1 MIIEVKVP
9 EVGESITE
17 GLLAE
22 WLCENG
28 AAVAMD
34 DPLYVL
40 ETDKVTMTLEAEAA
54 GVLEIRVAAGETVQV
69 GQVVATLDTEATAAA
84 DPGGSE
90 AARESDA
97 TAGEPAQSP
106 GPALTPP
113 AGMAQV
119 RAALVDE
126 TSLAPSVRRLLAESG
141 VDPARIPATGRGG
154 RLTKEDVIRYLQEHP
169 ETLDPGS
176 EAAPVPEVA
185 DTPLAAPEV
194 TEAPPPPSE
203 VTTPAVPAAPA
214 GERQTRRPMSRL
226 RQRLAERLVEV
237 QQTAAILTTFN
248 EVDMSRVMELRA
260 RFKPSFEERH
270 GVKLGFMSFFVK
282 AVVDALRTVPEVNA
296 SIDGDEI
303 VQNHYFD
310 IGVAVDTDRGL
321 MVPVIRDADRLSMAG
336 VELAIAE
343 LARKARDRTLTVS
356 DLMGAVFTISN
367 GGVYGNMMSTPIINP
382 PQSAILGMHAIKK
395 RAVVVDDEIV
405 VRPMMY
411 LALSYDHRL
420 VDGREAVT
428 FLRRIADCIENPERM
443 LLEV

>member
-141 VDPARIPATGRGG
+141 VDPTGIPATGRGG

-176 EAAPVPEVA
+176 EAAPVP
-185 DTPLAAPEV
+185 
-194 TEAPPPPSE
+194 